1 MALLMLGT
9 ACFCFI
15 ACERSAF
22 ARENADVHVQ
32 VAAIRLSPDPFSV
45 ENGMLTP
52 TFKLKRPQAKAA
64 YEEVIQQ
71 MYSTLKS

>member
-1 MALLMLGT
+1 M
-9 ACFCFI
+9 
-15 ACERSAF
+15 
-22 ARENADVHVQ
+22 HVQ